1 MPATTMKA
9 LRKVRPERGAQLES
23 VPVPS
28 IGPNEVLVRVR
39 AASICGTDLHI
50 YGWDRWS
57 QSRIKP
63 PLTFG
68 HEFCGVVERVGGEVS
83 AVGPGEFVREA
94 MHVNCGHWH
103 QRRVGE
109 GHISQNLRLI
119 GIHQDDCFAYFV
131 GT

>member
-23 VPVPS
+23 VPVPG

-68 HEFCGVVERVGGEVS
+68 HEFCGVVERVGEEVS
-83 AVGPGEFVREA
+83 AGFPRRIVYRVKSRTAGQFHPRRPPRARIFSNLPILWVAPG
-94 MHVNCGHWH
+94 
-103 QRRVGE
+103 
-109 GHISQNLRLI
+109 L
-119 GIHQDDCFAYFV
+119 
-131 GT
+131 